1 MLYVQQ
7 ICEIISTRSR
17 LSIREN
23 LDPRKFSA
31 ICYVN
36 TFIENITPC
45 RHRLLPRMLVYT
57 VLSGD
62 EPEGLEDIPEY
73 EQAMR
78 CGRVICTNYS
88 LLYGHLDADK
98 LLPKLPEKDLIDENQ
113 LKEAKSFHQ
122 RFAKNAHVI
131 RILLWYDRP
140 SHGLL
145 KFCDTL
151 ETTPGQEHLGR
162 KLLKGMSIIIGN

>member
-1 MLYVQQ
+1 MLV
-7 ICEIISTRSR
+7 
-17 LSIREN
+17 
-23 LDPRKFSA
+23 
-31 ICYVN
+31 
-36 TFIENITPC
+36 
-45 RHRLLPRMLVYT
+45 LVYT
-57 VLSGD
+57 MYCCVFFFLSGD
-62 EPEGLEDIPEY
+62 EPERLEDIPEH

-88 LLYGHLDADK
+88 LLYGQLDAEK

-113 LKEAKSFHQ
+113 LKEAKSFRL

-131 RILLWYDRP
+131 RMLLWYDRP

-162 KLLKGMSIIIGN
+162 KLLQGMSTIVGSSASWHC